1 MTCSDVEGDGIWWCC
16 QGDGIKFRA
25 EIMYTAGLNGRVKFE
40 DIGAGIRRFNHSSA
54 WHRRIVW
61 GVEVV

>member
-25 EIMYTAGLNGRVKFE
+25 EIMYTAGLNGRVKLKTLELEF
-40 DIGAGIRRFNHSSA
+40 DDLIIVVLGIEELY
-54 WHRRIVW
+54 
-61 GVEVV
+61 GG